1 MLKNVELTK
10 KYSYYWYW
18 LIWANVLN
26 IVLGLF
32 ASLLFPEF
40 SVILYYIVIAINTV
54 FLLIL
59 KTPVIVK
66 DNKEKKKVITISIVL
81 SAFTIIM
88 LFVCAVLT
96 LANILPNL
104 LIYSYGQYAFLSI
117 FIVKFAYLNL
127 NEKRELE
134 NSDSKVN
141 NNMEY

>member
-1 MLKNVELTK
+1 MSKLTK

-26 IVLGLF
+26 IVLGFLF

-40 SVILYYIVIAINTV
+40 SVILYYVVIAINTV

-81 SAFTIIM
+81 SAFSMIM
-88 LFVCAVLT
+88 LLVCAVLT

-104 LIYSYGQYAFLSI
+104 LIYSYGPYAFLSI
-117 FIVKFAYLNL
+117 FIVKFTYLNL
-127 NEKRELE
+127 NEKREIE
-134 NSDSKVN
+134 NSDSKAN
-141 NNMEY
+141 NNLEY